1 MKLKLQV
8 VTHVI
13 IEYIVTIIVILKI
26 GDGNY
31 VTIAK

>member
-13 IEYIVTIIVILKI
+13 IEYIVAIIVILKI
-26 GDGNY
+26 GDGNH